1 MTKEELSLFILF
13 LNAFYL
19 VTNTLKHTNTLSPL
33 LASGHFPDLDGTGS
47 LLSNKFL
54 HKFSNEIP
62 TLFY

>member
-19 VTNTLKHTNTLSPL
+19 VTNTLIHTNTLSPL

-47 LLSNKFL
+47 LLSGKFL